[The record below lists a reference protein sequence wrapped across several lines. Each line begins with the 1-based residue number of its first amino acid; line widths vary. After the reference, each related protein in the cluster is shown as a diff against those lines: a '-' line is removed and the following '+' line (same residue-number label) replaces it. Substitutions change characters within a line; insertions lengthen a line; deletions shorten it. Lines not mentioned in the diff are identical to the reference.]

1 MPDGAEALLRLSGG
15 RDAVGAPGY
24 VVRALNGAARPAIP
38 PGANPRDDVT
48 SQFPTSTKC
57 CWH

>member
-24 VVRALNGAARPAIP
+24 VVRALTVL
-38 PGANPRDDVT
+38 RDLPSRREQIRVMR
-48 SQFPTSTKC
+48 
-57 CWH
+57 